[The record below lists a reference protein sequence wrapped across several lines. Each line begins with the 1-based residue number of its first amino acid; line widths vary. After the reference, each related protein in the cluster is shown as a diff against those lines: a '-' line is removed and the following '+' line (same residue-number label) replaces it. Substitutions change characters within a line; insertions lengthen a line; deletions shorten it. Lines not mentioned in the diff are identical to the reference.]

1 MFVGRDHRDSFV
13 AMGWLRLRVMGIEP
27 VKAVRSDSH
36 FLSLPDVKDVEVNQR
51 LRLPVGAEGARSPSS
66 DSGIRHE
73 QRTSRPELSL
83 LS

>member
-1 MFVGRDHRDSFV
+1 MFLGRDHRDSFV
-13 AMGWLRLRVMGIEP
+13 AMGWLRVMGIEP